1 VYQETIGKTF
11 REYLVNFDYLVRIME
26 DYGFVLVNK
35 EKAIPMGLPNG
46 SGLFG
51 DMFRNME
58 SETKNDNRKFADY
71 KNAHL
76 MTVDEKQISF
86 MNRYFVFQKLRDV
99 NAEKIGKLV
108 AHKTVDELELPL
120 AEAEEEKETAPK
132 KITKVQGEK
141 VTISD
146 EVIKI
151 KIKRK
156 KET

>member
-1 VYQETIGKTF
+1 
-11 REYLVNFDYLVRIME
+11 
-26 DYGFVLVNK
+26 
-35 EKAIPMGLPNG
+35 
-46 SGLFG
+46 
-51 DMFRNME
+51 
-58 SETKNDNRKFADY
+58 
-71 KNAHL
+71 

-120 AEAEEEKETAPK
+120 AEAEKEKETAPK